1 MCELLGDPINEDELP
16 YEIDD
21 FPLVVQQALEV
32 YGLLRDEW
40 DVMNGNYLGKNMIGI
55 KDILEVVEIEKDEAA
70 FVIRLVRLFDKI
82 RSDIVNKKVPQPA
95 N

>member
-1 MCELLGDPINEDELP
+1 MTKERYIEMCELLGDPINEDELP

-40 DVMNGNYLGKNMIGI
+40 DVMNSL
-55 KDILEVVEIEKDEAA
+55 
-70 FVIRLVRLFDKI
+70 
-82 RSDIVNKKVPQPA
+82 S
-95 N
+95 